1 VRGGVTLADAGM
13 DRRRHRLH
21 HLQGWLQ
28 EAKIFHIVFTLGNAI
43 ALLWGA
49 ACLLLSRSD

>member
-21 HLQGWLQ
+21 HLQGWLP

-49 ACLLLSRSD
+49 ACLLPSRSD